1 MKKQDYEKPAM
12 EVCELDMAQPILAGS
27 GNGAVGGEESGDNE
41 YGGGA

>member
-27 GNGAVGGEESGDNE
+27 GNGPVGGEESGDNE